1 MAESGHLAV
10 QHRREG
16 YQIKLEL
23 FDSEQELQRTKGGA
37 EGSNHGG
44 SVELR

>member
-1 MAESGHLAV
+1 MEKSGHLAV
-10 QHRREG
+10 QHRRDR
-16 YQIKLEL
+16 YQITLEL
-23 FDSEQELQRTKGGA
+23 SDSEQELQRTKCEA